1 MRMNM
6 ARLLLPLIS
15 AALLA
20 LAASVGAE
28 PLRGRLFFSAD
39 ERAKLDQMRQKSGG
53 AISPTATDHV
63 TLSGIV
69 KRSGGKATVWI
80 NQAPQHED
88 DIPSGIAVHAAPD
101 SAEGVAL
108 RLPSGKTVKL
118 KAGQTL
124 DTAKG
129 NIREGY
135 ESAGDSA
142 RPEAQAAKK

>member
-1 MRMNM
+1 M
-6 ARLLLPLIS
+6 ARLIPLLLS

-28 PLRGRLFFSAD
+28 PLQGRLFFSAD

-53 AISPTATDHV
+53 TSPTATDHV

-69 KRSGGKATVWI
+69 KSSGGKSTVWI
-80 NQAPQHED
+80 NQAPQYENET
-88 DIPSGIAVHAAPD
+88 PSGIAVPGHAAPD
-101 SAEGVAL
+101 SAGGVAL

-118 KAGQTL
+118 KVGQTL

-135 ESAGDSA
+135 ESADDSA
-142 RPEAQAAKK
+142 RPEAQAAEK

>member
-1 MRMNM
+1 M
-6 ARLLLPLIS
+6 ARLILPLIS

-28 PLRGRLFFSAD
+28 PLQGRLFFSAD
-39 ERAKLDQMRQKSGG
+39 ERAKLDRIRQKSGG
-53 AISPTATDHV
+53 ASPTATDQV

-69 KRSGGKATVWI
+69 KRSGGKTTVWI
-80 NQAPQHED
+80 NQAPQHGDET
-88 DIPSGIAVHAAPD
+88 PSGIAVHAAPD
-101 SAEGVAL
+101 STGGVDL

-135 ESAGDSA
+135 ESADDSA
-142 RPEAQAAKK
+142 RLEAQAAKK

>member
-1 MRMNM
+1 M
-6 ARLLLPLIS
+6 ARLILPLIS

-20 LAASVGAE
+20 LASSAGAE
-28 PLRGRLFFSAD
+28 PIHGRLFFSAD
-39 ERAKLDQMRQKSGG
+39 ERAKLDQTRQKSGR
-53 AISPTATDHV
+53 AFSATATDQITV
-63 TLSGIV
+63 SGIV
-69 KRSGGKATVWI
+69 KRSGGKTTVWI

-88 DIPSGIAVHAAPD
+88 ETPGGNAVRAAPD
-101 SAEGVAL
+101 SAGGIDL

-135 ESAGDSA
+135 ESADDSA
-142 RPEAQAAKK
+142 RPEAPAAKK